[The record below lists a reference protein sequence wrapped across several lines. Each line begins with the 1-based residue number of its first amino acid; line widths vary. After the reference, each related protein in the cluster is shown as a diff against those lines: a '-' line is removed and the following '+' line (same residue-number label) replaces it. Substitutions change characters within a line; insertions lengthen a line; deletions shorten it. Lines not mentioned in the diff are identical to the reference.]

1 MSIADVARSAGV
13 SQATVSRVINHVPGV
28 SAKNI
33 HLVQQAMEH
42 LGYTPPPPERRP
54 GRRSPPRNRIGV
66 LGAIV
71 LDGLYVHTPGVLAAH
86 LRGMERE
93 AADHDCAL
101 AFADVSDATRL
112 PTILEGRQLVGGILL
127 GSHARSGVLAAIQHM
142 PWVWLSSHSGP
153 SGDSVLAGNLEIA
166 EMATRYLV
174 DRGHRHLAFLSVMSS
189 YPAYPAR
196 AEAFRTA
203 ASRVGATADVLL
215 DQPQSD
221 GGADMNLTL
230 PILRERVA
238 GLVARFVNLAPRP
251 TGLFLPNDMMTAMV
265 YPALM
270 MCGLRP
276 GEDVEIISC
285 NNEEAYLVGL
295 HPRPAT
301 IDIGAELMGRR
312 SVEQLIRK
320 IRHPGETRQ
329 VHIAVS
335 PVLIEPERH

>member
-1 MSIADVARSAGV
+1 MSIAEVAKSAGV

-28 SAKNI
+28 SARNI
-33 HLVQQAMEH
+33 QLVQQAMDS

-54 GRRSPPRNRIGV
+54 GRRHPPRNKIGV

-71 LDGLYVHTPGVLAAH
+71 LDGLYQHTPGVLAAH

-101 AFADVSDATRL
+101 AFTDVSDATRL
-112 PTILEGRQLVGGILL
+112 PMILEGRQLVGGVLL
-127 GSHARSGVLAAIQHM
+127 GSQARPGVLAAIQHL

-153 SGDSVLAGNLEIA
+153 SGDSILAGNLDIA
-166 EMATRYLV
+166 EMAARYLV

-189 YPAYPAR
+189 YPAYPTR
-196 AEAFRTA
+196 AEAFRAA
-203 ASRVGATADVLL
+203 ASRAGATTEVLL
-215 DQPQSD
+215 DAPRAGIDSEISP
-221 GGADMNLTL
+221 TL
-230 PILRERVA
+230 AVLREQVA
-238 GLVARFVNLAPRP
+238 VLVARFATLSPRP
-251 TGLFLPNDMMTAMV
+251 TGLFVPNDMMTAMV
-265 YPALM
+265 YPALTIA
-270 MCGLRP
+270 GLQP
-276 GEDVEIISC
+276 GKDVEIISC

-312 SVEQLIRK
+312 SVEQLLRK

-335 PVLIEPERH
+335 PVLIEPDRR

>member
-33 HLVQQAMEH
+33 QLVQEAMER
-42 LGYTPPPPERRP
+42 LGYIPPPPERRP
-54 GRRSPPRNRIGV
+54 GRRTPPRNKIGF

-71 LDGLYVHTPGVLAAH
+71 LDGLYLHTPGVLAAH

-101 AFADVSDATRL
+101 AFVDLSDTTRL
-112 PTILEGRQLVGGILL
+112 PTILEGRRLVGGILL
-127 GSHARSGVLAAIQHM
+127 GSHARPGVLAAIQYM

-153 SGDSVLAGNLEIA
+153 SGDSVLPGNVEIA
-166 EMATRYLV
+166 EMAARYLV
-174 DRGHRHLAFLSVMSS
+174 DRGHRQLAFLSVMSS

-196 AEAFRTA
+196 AEAFRGA
-203 ASRVGATADVLL
+203 ATRAGATAEILL
-215 DQPQSD
+215 DDAQGNGDLEIS
-221 GGADMNLTL
+221 LTL
-230 PILRERVA
+230 PVLRERVA
-238 GLVARFVNLAPRP
+238 GLVAQLAATSPRP
-251 TGLFLPNDMMTAMV
+251 TGLFVPNDMMTAMV

-270 MCGLRP
+270 ICGLQP
-276 GEDVEIISC
+276 GEDVEVVSC

-312 SVEQLIRK
+312 SVEQLLRK

-335 PVLIEPERH
+335 PVLIESDRC